1 MIQTL
6 PCPNCSRVLVL
17 NSQTSMQAV
26 LRCRHCSHQFV
37 LGEMVEAELGF
48 WEVISDPQAPQSK
61 DQVTSEPTNEPASDV
76 TSEAAQDTAVIELA
90 KEEYISPQM
99 LLKSQAEKKKTD
111 WSKFEPITHEQYE
124 RMRRKGKSPIWSMLS
139 ILLGGLASIP
149 IATLLIWHVLG
160 KDPLQMGPVVARFA
174 PWIVPTRFRP
184 NNFAEEPR
192 SAPPPAGASGF
203 RRFDSAFTDSS
214 TTSDSPSDSSPTPA
228 DDTSNPAEDK
238 SNGSTPVQGR
248 PSRLP
253 GNRSAPSAF
262 PAPSISSKLA
272 DDAPAENIPPAEPND
287 VFTAIHLVEKD
298 LESWNERGEDRDLQ
312 KKLALRTYS
321 NMAALALAI
330 HQLPS
335 PSPIPRLVRSEMN
348 SIGQQVTDH
357 ADIQQL
363 IQGGARYWLAN
374 HKEDL
379 IGMAIVV
386 SAASTSEGESVWQ
399 VTPAAELGEE
409 AISISVPKEICQSL
423 ADGQNILAIGCLTR
437 EKPVVNAE
445 SPETKPKS
453 SLTFT
458 ASYVHV
464 LKP

>member
-1 MIQTL
+1 
-6 PCPNCSRVLVL
+6 
-17 NSQTSMQAV
+17 MQAV
-26 LRCRHCSHQFV
+26 LRCRHCSNQFV

-48 WEVISDPQAPQSK
+48 WEVVSDPQAPQSK
-61 DQVTSEPTNEPASDV
+61 EQVASEPASSQLEAASEASSGPVVDV
-76 TSEAAQDTAVIELA
+76 TSDVNIEAVQDTAVIELA
-90 KEEYISPQM
+90 KEEYVSPQT

-124 RMRRKGKSPIWSMLS
+124 RMRRKGKSPVWSMLS

-184 NNFAEEPR
+184 SNFADEPR
-192 SAPPPAGASGF
+192 AAPPPAGASGF
-203 RRFDSAFTDSS
+203 RRFDSDFKDSS
-214 TTSDSPSDSSPTPA
+214 TISDSPSDSTPVPA
-228 DDTSNPAEDK
+228 EEASNPAEDQ
-238 SNGSTPVQGR
+238 SSSSTPAQGR

-253 GNRSAPSAF
+253 GNRSAPRAF
-262 PAPSISSKLA
+262 PAPSISSELA
-272 DDAPAENIPPAEPND
+272 DDAPAEDIPPDEPKD
-287 VFTAIHLVEKD
+287 VFTAIHLVERD
-298 LESWNERGEDRDLQ
+298 LEAWNERGEDRDLQ
-312 KKLALRTYS
+312 KKLALQTYS

-335 PSPIPRLVRSEMN
+335 PSPIRRLVRSEMN
-348 SIGQQVTDH
+348 SIGQQVTAH

-379 IGMAIVV
+379 VGMAIVV
-386 SAASTSEGESVWQ
+386 KAASASEGESMWQ
-399 VTPAAELGEE
+399 VTPSTALGEE
-409 AISISVPKEICQSL
+409 ALAITVPKEICPAL

-437 EKPVVNAE
+437 EKPAVNAE
-445 SPETKPKS
+445 SKETTPKS
-453 SLTFT
+453 SVTFT